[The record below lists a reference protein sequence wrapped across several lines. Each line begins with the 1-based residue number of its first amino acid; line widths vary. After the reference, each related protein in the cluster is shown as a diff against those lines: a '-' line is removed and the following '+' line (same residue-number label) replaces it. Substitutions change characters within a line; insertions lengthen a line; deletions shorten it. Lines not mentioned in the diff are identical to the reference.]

1 MSYLGT
7 TKNKTF
13 ERFSTDIDH
22 FFEEN
27 RFLAHSP
34 FRKSWL
40 AKEEAATNLSKN
52 EKGYNLQVA
61 LPGFDKEAVRVSI
74 ENGVLKV
81 SAVKS
86 KVKEQEE
93 DFIVK
98 EFHQENLYRSFT
110 LNDTIDEEGI
120 TAKLENGVLH
130 IFLPTKYPHEP
141 MVSRQVEIQ

>member
-110 LNDTIDEEGI
+110 LNDTIDDEGI

>member
-13 ERFSTDIDH
+13 ERINTDIDH

-40 AKEEAATNLSKN
+40 AKDEAATNLSKN
-52 EKGYNLQVA
+52 EKGYKLQIA

-86 KVKEQEE
+86 EVKEQEE

-130 IFLPTKYPHEP
+130 IFLPIKHPHEP
-141 MVSRQVEIQ
+141 TVSRQIEIQ

>member
-13 ERFSTDIDH
+13 ERFSTDIDR

-40 AKEEAATNLSKN
+40 AKDEAATNLSKS
-52 EKGYNLQVA
+52 EKGYNLQIA
-61 LPGFDKEAVRVSI
+61 LPGFDKEAVRVNI

-81 SAVKS
+81 SAVQSNYK
-86 KVKEQEE
+86 EE
-93 DFIVK
+93 DEEFIVK
-98 EFHQENLYRSFT
+98 EFHQENVYRAFT
-110 LNDTIDEEGI
+110 LNDTIDEDGI
-120 TAKLENGVLH
+120 TAKMENGILH

-141 MVSRQVEIQ
+141 TVSKNIEIQ

>member
-13 ERFSTDIDH
+13 ERFSTDIDR

-40 AKEEAATNLSKN
+40 AKDEAATNLSRN
-52 EKGYNLQVA
+52 EKGYNLQIA
-61 LPGFDKEAVRVSI
+61 LPGFDKDAVRVNI
-74 ENGVLKV
+74 ENGVLKI

-86 KVKEQEE
+86 NYKEEE
-93 DFIVK
+93 EEVIVK

-120 TAKLENGVLH
+120 TAKMENGILL
-130 IFLPTKYPHEP
+130 IFLPTKSSHEP
-141 MVSRQVEIQ
+141 TVSKNIEIK

>member
-40 AKEEAATNLSKN
+40 AKDEAATNLSKN
-52 EKGYNLQVA
+52 EKGYKLQIA
-61 LPGFDKEAVRVSI
+61 LPGFDKEAVRVSV

-86 KVKEQEE
+86 EVKEQEE

-120 TAKLENGVLH
+120 TANLENGVLH